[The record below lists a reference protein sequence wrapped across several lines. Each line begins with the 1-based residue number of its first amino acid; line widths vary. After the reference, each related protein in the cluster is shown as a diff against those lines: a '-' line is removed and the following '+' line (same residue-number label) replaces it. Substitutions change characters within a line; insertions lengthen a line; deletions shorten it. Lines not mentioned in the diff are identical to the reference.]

1 MEATHQTQPVSSTAT
16 AMTNTDGPS
25 PHTIARETT
34 AVTILLTNE
43 QTALLDAAAAAIRR
57 NTGVAISRSAMLRA
71 IVSALLPFRQE
82 WSKCQSA
89 AQIKQK
95 IENRLRSD
103 EIYAAI
109 QQRAAAVPKKMNGSN
124 RIRLLRARATE
135 TGAHRATC
143 STKAVG
149 YIRVSTEEQ
158 AANGYGLDVQSSAI
172 RSFVQS
178 QGYELVDIIS
188 DPAVSGAK
196 APKDRPGFR
205 RVMDLAEAH
214 AFSILVVWKFDR
226 LARSLLYSVTTVN
239 ELHERH
245 GVVLRS
251 VTEPIDTATP
261 MGAMIFAILAS
272 FAAEERRVITSRTL
286 AGKKQK
292 AMRGGFA
299 GGPAPVG
306 GELPNSAQM
315 LIRHGHVASSAMGH
329 ASSMRRMWIG
339 VASICS
345 SCLCGCDLHKITP
358 CLPAPRTESCYQRV
372 ASVGISLVTM

>member
-1 MEATHQTQPVSSTAT
+1 M
-16 AMTNTDGPS
+16 
-25 PHTIARETT
+25 
-34 AVTILLTNE
+34 
-43 QTALLDAAAAAIRR
+43 
-57 NTGVAISRSAMLRA
+57 
-71 IVSALLPFRQE
+71 
-82 WSKCQSA
+82 
-89 AQIKQK
+89 
-95 IENRLRSD
+95 
-103 EIYAAI
+103 
-109 QQRAAAVPKKMNGSN
+109 
-124 RIRLLRARATE
+124 
-135 TGAHRATC
+135 AHRANAAA
-143 STKAVG
+143 KAVG

-158 AANGYGLDVQSSAI
+158 AANGYGLEVQSSAI

-299 GGPAPVG
+299 GGPAPLGYVPDLRG
-306 GELPNSAQM
+306 GLDDRCAGVSNHPAH
-315 LIRHGHVASSAMGH
+315 RTTSSAGAL
-329 ASSMRRMWIG
+329 ASHDCEHSELRGLCLEAWRQISSEHHPVHTRQSQVSRLDRVLLSPRRG
-339 VASICS
+339 DA
-345 SCLCGCDLHKITP
+345 
-358 CLPAPRTESCYQRV
+358 LP
-372 ASVGISLVTM
+372 